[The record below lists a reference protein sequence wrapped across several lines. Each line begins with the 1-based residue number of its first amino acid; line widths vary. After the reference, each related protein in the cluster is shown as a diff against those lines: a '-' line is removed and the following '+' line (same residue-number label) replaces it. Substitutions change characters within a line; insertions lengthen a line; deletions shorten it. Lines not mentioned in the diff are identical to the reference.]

1 MILPLILSMA
11 LQSVDIGITDLG
23 QKPKNGQF
31 FHQEN
36 RKTSSVMMNYYYD
49 FNPWIDKARTAWIG
63 VDGTVIDGIKYVKYN
78 ISNRGSVIV
87 HQKQFLPSRNGVAYW
102 LGFTGSREHASSV
115 YGTPVVNLIE
125 VQDQETLEIFATV
138 VSKKEGV
145 SFSTRPFR
153 IKRYGGDSINPW
165 YWESSSR

>member
-1 MILPLILSMA
+1 MILPILLSMT
-11 LQSVDIGITDLG
+11 LQSVEIGIIDLK
-23 QKPKNGQF
+23 QKKGQF
-31 FHQEN
+31 FQ
-36 RKTSSVMMNYYYD
+36 TQPPVSMMNYYYD

-87 HQKQFLPSRNGVAYW
+87 HQKQFLPSRNGAAYW